1 MNDRNDEQLDALAA
15 EYVLGTLHGRARRRF
30 ERQLADNAALRDAVA
45 GWERRLGKLTALARP
60 EAPPDAVW
68 RGIEQRLFADRE
80 VPAPWYQ
87 RLGLWRGLALASSLC
102 AVVLAGLL
110 VLSTP
115 IERSPDYAGMMISIL
130 SREPVWAVST
140 DASMKRLVVK
150 NNKPMTLPPDRGC
163 ILWLESEDGRRHP
176 IGQLSDDGSE
186 KILPLDPALRDQLL
200 ASRLVVTVEDISAGL
215 PDTPAGRDYYYGR
228 VVPLRG

>member
-30 ERQLADNAALRDAVA
+30 ERRLADSAALRAAVA
-45 GWERRLGKLTALARP
+45 GWERRLGKLTALAKP

-68 RGIEQRLFADRE
+68 RDIERRLFADPKPT
-80 VPAPWYQ
+80 VPWYRQ
-87 RLGLWRGLALASSLC
+87 LGPWRGLALASSLC

-110 VLSTP
+110 VLSTTT
-115 IERSPDYAGMMISIL
+115 ERSPDYAGMLISTL

-140 DASMKRLVVK
+140 DATMERLIVK
-150 NNKPMTLPPDRGC
+150 NNKPMTLPPNRGC
-163 ILWLESEDGRRHP
+163 ILWLESEEGERHV

-186 KILPLDPALRDQLL
+186 KILPLDPELRDRLL
-200 ASRLVVTVEDISAGL
+200 DSRLVVTVEDISAGL
-215 PDTPAGRDYYYGR
+215 PNTPSGRDYYHGQ

>member
-30 ERQLADNAALRDAVA
+30 ERRLADSAPLRAAVA
-45 GWERRLGKLTALARP
+45 GWECRLGKLTALAKP
-60 EAPPDAVW
+60 EAPPNTVW
-68 RGIEQRLFADRE
+68 RDIERRLFAE
-80 VPAPWYQ
+80 PEPTVPWYH
-87 RLGLWRGLALASSLC
+87 RLGLWRGLTLASSLC
-102 AVVLAGLL
+102 AVMLAGLL

-115 IERSPDYAGMMISIL
+115 AERSPDYAGMMISIL
-130 SREPVWAVST
+130 SREPVWAIST
-140 DASMKRLVVK
+140 DASMERLVVK

-163 ILWLESEDGRRHP
+163 ILWLESEDGQRRP

-186 KILPLDPALRDQLL
+186 KILPLDPELRDQLL
-200 ASRLVVTVEDISAGL
+200 DSRLVVTVEDISTGL